1 MERQRST
8 VRMGLRW
15 EVCSI
20 GLSVLGFGW
29 EVDGIMCLEGGREVY
44 TWSQTVE
51 GIRDVDDTQASGV
64 S

>member
-1 MERQRST
+1 
-8 VRMGLRW
+8 MGLRW